1 MPRPDRLAPAL
12 LGVLGVVEIAL
23 GAWMVLAPR
32 SFFDTLG
39 AFGAYNEHYV
49 RDAATFSLALGIVAL
64 LAVPR
69 PAWWPAAL
77 AFGAAQFALH
87 AVNHVVDAGKA
98 DKLAAGV
105 FDAVSLAVVALVL
118 GWTFLALGRR
128 PA

>member
-1 MPRPDRLAPAL
+1 MLRPDRLAPAL
-12 LGVLGVVEIAL
+12 LAVLGVSEVLL
-23 GAWMVLAPR
+23 GLWMVIAPR

-49 RDAATFSLALGIVAL
+49 RDAATFMLALGIVAL

-69 PAWWPAAL
+69 PSWWPAVLAL
-77 AFGAAQFALH
+77 GAAQFTLH

-105 FDAVSLAVVALVL
+105 FDAVSLAGVALLL
-118 GWTFLALGRR
+118 GWTFARLRRR

>member
-23 GAWMVLAPR
+23 GAWMVLAPH

-39 AFGAYNEHYV
+39 AFGPYNEHYV
-49 RDAATFSLALGIVAL
+49 RDAATFTLALGIVAL

-69 PAWWPAAL
+69 RSWWPAAL
-77 AFGAAQFALH
+77 ALGAAQFALH
-87 AVNHVVDAGKA
+87 AVNHVVDAGQA
-98 DKLAAGV
+98 DKLAAGI

-118 GWTFLALGRR
+118 GWTFFALERR